1 MTDAPGAGATLLANA
16 APARRH
22 RSIMRLVLLGA
33 PGSGKGTQAE
43 ILKAELGV
51 PHISTGD
58 LLRAA
63 VKAATS
69 LGLKARAVM
78 EAGQLVS
85 DEIVLAMLEERLEQ
99 PDAVAGFILDGY
111 PRNVAQCEALEALL
125 ARLGQPLEVAIK
137 LDVPSE
143 LIVERIA
150 GRAAAQGRKDDTPE
164 TVRERLRVYAEQTE
178 PVAGYFA
185 AEGKLRIV
193 DGVGE
198 LAEVSRRIL
207 DALPTPRAVRASA

>member
-1 MTDAPGAGATLLANA
+1 
-16 APARRH
+16 
-22 RSIMRLVLLGA
+22 MRLVLLGA

-51 PHISTGD
+51 PHVSTGD

-63 VKAATS
+63 VKAGS
-69 LGLKARAVM
+69 PLGLKAKAVM
-78 EAGQLVS
+78 DAGRLVS
-85 DEIVLAMLEERLEQ
+85 DDIVLAMLEDRLAQ
-99 PDAVAGFILDGY
+99 ADADAGFILDGY
-111 PRNVAQCEALEALL
+111 PRNVTQCEALEGLL
-125 ARLGQPLEVAIK
+125 ARIGQPLEVAIK

-178 PVAGYFA
+178 PVAAHFA
-185 AEGKLRIV
+185 QIGKLKVV

-198 LAEVSRRIL
+198 LADVTQRVLE
-207 DALPTPRAVRASA
+207 ALPARQGDDRRRA

>member
-1 MTDAPGAGATLLANA
+1 
-16 APARRH
+16 
-22 RSIMRLVLLGA
+22 MRLVLLGA

-43 ILKAELGV
+43 LLKNELGV
-51 PHISTGD
+51 PHVSTGD

-63 VKAATS
+63 VKAGTP
-69 LGLKARAVM
+69 LGLKAKAVM

-85 DEIVLAMLEERLEQ
+85 DDIVLAMLEERLAQ
-99 PDAVAGFILDGY
+99 ADAGAGFILDGY

-125 ARLGQPLEVAIK
+125 ARIGQPLEVAIK

-164 TVRERLRVYAEQTE
+164 TVRERLRVYTEQTE
-178 PVAGYFA
+178 PVAGHFA
-185 AEGKLRIV
+185 ELGLLKVV

-198 LAEVSRRIL
+198 LVEVSQRIL
-207 DALPTPRAVRASA
+207 TALPVARVAAPSA

>member
-1 MTDAPGAGATLLANA
+1 
-16 APARRH
+16 
-22 RSIMRLVLLGA
+22 MRLVLLGA

-43 ILKAELGV
+43 VLKAELRV
-51 PHISTGD
+51 PHVSTGD

-63 VKAATS
+63 VKAGTP
-69 LGLKARAVM
+69 LGIKAKAVM

-85 DEIVLAMLEERLEQ
+85 DEIVLGMLEERLAQ
-99 PDAVAGFILDGY
+99 PDAAGGFILDGY
-111 PRNVAQCEALEALL
+111 PRNVAQCEALERLL
-125 ARLGQPLEVAIK
+125 ARIGQPLEVAIK

-150 GRAAAQGRKDDTPE
+150 GRAAKEGRKDDTPE

-178 PVAGYFA
+178 PVAGHFA
-185 AEGKLRIV
+185 AIGKLKVV

-198 LAEVSRRIL
+198 LGEVSRRIL
-207 DALPTPRAVRASA
+207 AALPRSGAPA

>member
-1 MTDAPGAGATLLANA
+1 
-16 APARRH
+16 
-22 RSIMRLVLLGA
+22 MRLVLLGA

-43 ILKAELGV
+43 LLKATLGV
-51 PHISTGD
+51 PHVSTGD

-63 VKAATS
+63 VKAGTP
-69 LGLKARAVM
+69 LGLKAKAVM

-85 DEIVLAMLEERLEQ
+85 DDIVLAMLEERLAQ
-99 PDAVAGFILDGY
+99 PDAKAGFILDGY
-111 PRNVAQCEALEALL
+111 PRNVAQCAALEKLL
-125 ARLGQPLEVAIK
+125 ERIGQSLEVAIK

-178 PVAGYFA
+178 PVAAHFA
-185 AEGKLRIV
+185 EIGKLV
-193 DGVGE
+193 VVNGVGE
-198 LAEVSRRIL
+198 LAEVSARIIA
-207 DALPTPRAVRASA
+207 ALPRA

>member
-1 MTDAPGAGATLLANA
+1 
-16 APARRH
+16 
-22 RSIMRLVLLGA
+22 MRLVLLGA

-43 ILKAELGV
+43 LLKAELGV

-63 VKAATS
+63 VKAGTP
-69 LGLKARAVM
+69 LGVKAKAVM

-85 DEIVLAMLEERLEQ
+85 DEIVLGMLEERLAH
-99 PDAVAGFILDGY
+99 PDATAGFILDGY
-111 PRNVAQCEALEALL
+111 PRNVAQCEALERLL
-125 ARLGQPLEVAIK
+125 ARIGQPLEVAIK
-137 LDVPSE
+137 LDVPTE

-150 GRAAAQGRKDDTPE
+150 GRAAKEGRKDDTPE
-164 TVRERLRVYAEQTE
+164 TVRERLRVYTEQTE
-178 PVAGYFA
+178 PIAGHFA
-185 AEGKLRIV
+185 AIGKLTTV

-207 DALPTPRAVRASA
+207 AALPRSDAPA

>member
-1 MTDAPGAGATLLANA
+1 
-16 APARRH
+16 
-22 RSIMRLVLLGA
+22 MRLVLLGA

-43 ILKAELGV
+43 VLKAELGV

-63 VKAATS
+63 VKAGS
-69 LGLKARAVM
+69 PLGLKAKAVM

-85 DEIVLAMLEERLEQ
+85 DDIVLAMLEERLAK
-99 PDAVAGFILDGY
+99 PDAAAGFILDGY

-125 ARLGQPLEVAIK
+125 QRIGQPLEIALK

-178 PVAGYFA
+178 PVAGHFA
-185 AEGKLRIV
+185 QIGKLKIV

-198 LAEVSRRIL
+198 LAEVSRRIIA
-207 DALPTPRAVRASA
+207 ALPAQCRNARVNA